1 MLTNL
6 DWSTKMKKFYFTG
19 CYKQMTKKNDKKARL
34 IQAAYQL
41 FREKSYHATTLA
53 MIAEQAEVPLGNVY
67 YYFKSKEA
75 LLHAVLDRLTHNL
88 QKLIIN
94 INEKPTQKE
103 RIKEFIQYISD
114 NAIELSDFGDPI
126 VSLAKDLR
134 DYPDIHCKITE
145 AMQNICK
152 WFNQQ
157 FLGLA
162 TNPQLQAHSL
172 LQRLYGV
179 IALATT
185 LKSPQYI
192 TEHCDLII
200 AEL

>member
-1 MLTNL
+1 
-6 DWSTKMKKFYFTG
+6 
-19 CYKQMTKKNDKKARL
+19 MTRKNDKKARL

-75 LLHAVLDRLTHNL
+75 LLHAVLDRLTQNL
-88 QKLIIN
+88 QKLILD

-103 RIKEFIQYISD
+103 RIKDFIQYIAN
-114 NAIELSDFGDPI
+114 NAVELSHFGDPI
-126 VSLAKDLR
+126 VSLAKEVR
-134 DYPDIHCKITE
+134 DYPEIHCKITE
-145 AMQNICK
+145 AMKNVCR

-157 FLGLA
+157 FLGL
-162 TNPQLQAHSL
+162 TSNPQLQAHSL
-172 LQRLYGV
+172 LQRLYGI
-179 IALATT
+179 IALATS
-185 LKSPQYI
+185 LNSAEYI